1 MENNISL
8 PHNYFYSAMSAHTIP
23 DFFIIIR
30 MWAPFTKS
38 KGCSGS
44 CEQKYLSASLRLVR
58 IQSLARGH
66 FSWALFECAPRW
78 TCKQRGLCSRSRCCE
93 CLLEGTAAL
102 ANTKLVL
109 CAKAMRAMQISW
121 WERTSQKPGFSHWA
135 DCISQLTYTDAAT
148 SPEPIYIQADALEK
162 VYGLWL
168 KKTDSMTQSCSVK
181 GHTYSIS
188 MTSYSLKQIFCKII
202 QLQHN
207 CYIIKTTLN
216 IF

>member
-1 MENNISL
+1 
-8 PHNYFYSAMSAHTIP
+8 
-23 DFFIIIR
+23 

-66 FSWALFECAPRW
+66 FSRALFERAPRW
-78 TCKQRGLCSRSRCCE
+78 TCKQRRLCSRSRCCE

-102 ANTKLVL
+102 ANARLVL

-148 SPEPIYIQADALEK
+148 SPSQFTFKQMEK

-168 KKTDSMTQSCSVK
+168 KKADSMTQSCSVK
-181 GHTYSIS
+181 AHTYSIS
-188 MTSYSLKQIFCKII
+188 TTRSSINRYSVRSFSCS
-202 QLQHN
+202 
-207 CYIIKTTLN
+207 TTVT
-216 IF
+216 

>member
-1 MENNISL
+1 
-8 PHNYFYSAMSAHTIP
+8 
-23 DFFIIIR
+23 

-44 CEQKYLSASLRLVR
+44 CEQKYLSASPRLVR

-66 FSWALFECAPRW
+66 FSRALFECAPRW
-78 TCKQRGLCSRSRCCE
+78 TCKQTRLCSRSRCCE

-102 ANTKLVL
+102 ANARLVL

-148 SPEPIYIQADALEK
+148 SPSQFTFKQMLWKRLMAYDWRRQIQWHSHAVSKDIPS
-162 VYGLWL
+162 VYLWQA
-168 KKTDSMTQSCSVK
+168 T
-181 GHTYSIS
+181 H
-188 MTSYSLKQIFCKII
+188 
-202 QLQHN
+202 
-207 CYIIKTTLN
+207 
-216 IF
+216 